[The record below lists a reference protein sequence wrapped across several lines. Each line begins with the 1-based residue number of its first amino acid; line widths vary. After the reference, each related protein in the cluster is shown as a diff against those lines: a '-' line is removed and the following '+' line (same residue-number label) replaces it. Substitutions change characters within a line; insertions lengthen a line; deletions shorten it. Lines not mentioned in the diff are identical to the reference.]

1 MLILMPWPLAAPCNT
16 VGCFEPIAWK
26 LVPEGVTDD
35 HEAVMA
41 GICDSCRTSLLLSIS
56 NEPVTEPA
64 PPVETATAP
73 EPKGRRGGRP
83 RTAGLARQ
91 GRG

>member
-41 GICDSCRTSLLLSIS
+41 GICDSCRTSLFLSIAG
-56 NEPVTEPA
+56 PVHQPA
-64 PPVETATAP
+64 PPVETASAP
-73 EPKGRRGGRP
+73 EPKGTRGGRR
-83 RTAGLARQ
+83 RTAGLARK
-91 GRG
+91 GTG